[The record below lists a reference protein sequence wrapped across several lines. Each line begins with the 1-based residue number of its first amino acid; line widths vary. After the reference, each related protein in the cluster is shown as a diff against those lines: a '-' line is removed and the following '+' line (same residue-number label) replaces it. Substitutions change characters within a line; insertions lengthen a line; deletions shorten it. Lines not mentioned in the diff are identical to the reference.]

1 MFSGFPKHLNRV
13 HERSNEVILHD
24 AVVEDGTV
32 QDAVVEDCTV
42 QNAVVEDGTF
52 QDAVVATC
60 KLLEYEQCPVT
71 DRFSYVPVLQTLK
84 SILNAS
90 KHLVQVQVRHTK

>member
-24 AVVEDGTV
+24 AVVEDG
-32 QDAVVEDCTV
+32 TV